1 MKATVNKI
9 LKSLLTNLSFIKIKK
24 YSQKKIILI
33 SLIAIIFLILFSYLL
48 RPIYFDL
55 NAKKNILES
64 NIQKTFKLKTKIEGK
79 ISYKIFP
86 SPRIVVRNIKLDFE
100 DNKKPKI
107 EKTQILLNPL
117 KLKSFE
123 SFELEKFLVLR
134 QTIKI
139 YPSNLIKIFNFFTN
153 KEKGKVVLKDTKIIF
168 EDNQKNNINFTDLN
182 LKENFSKNKHEID
195 ANLKFSEKKINVT
208 FINNFNG
215 KKYLELNIPKLKQSL
230 EINFDEKSTLKNLIG
245 QLRLKVFES
254 ILLLNFEGKDNYK
267 IDKSYLRNKFIN
279 SKIKG
284 NIFLKDQFN
293 FNIDLDINK
302 IKLRKLLL
310 YYPIFKT
317 GGLSK
322 KINGKLNIS
331 IKNSETLFGK
341 INDAKMV
348 LLFQNGDIKLKNALV
363 NFSENS
369 QVKLN
374 LTALLSDKN
383 PQIDFDTEFL
393 SNDLNKFA
401 RKFGLYNF
409 DDEKI
414 SIYADGY
421 LDLTRSRLKLKKVV
435 RDRSQLIGKSQITIL
450 EKSLN
455 ENVLNEGVLGILDF
469 FKFKKFFQ
477 EVL

>member
-245 QLRLKVFES
+245 QLRLKV
-254 ILLLNFEGKDNYK
+254 
-267 IDKSYLRNKFIN
+267 
-279 SKIKG
+279 
-284 NIFLKDQFN
+284 LKVF
-293 FNIDLDINK
+293 
-302 IKLRKLLL
+302 
-310 YYPIFKT
+310 YY
-317 GGLSK
+317 
-322 KINGKLNIS
+322 
-331 IKNSETLFGK
+331 
-341 INDAKMV
+341 
-348 LLFQNGDIKLKNALV
+348 
-363 NFSENS
+363 
-369 QVKLN
+369 
-374 LTALLSDKN
+374 
-383 PQIDFDTEFL
+383 
-393 SNDLNKFA
+393 
-401 RKFGLYNF
+401 
-409 DDEKI
+409 
-414 SIYADGY
+414 
-421 LDLTRSRLKLKKVV
+421 
-435 RDRSQLIGKSQITIL
+435 
-450 EKSLN
+450 
-455 ENVLNEGVLGILDF
+455 
-469 FKFKKFFQ
+469 
-477 EVL
+477 